1 MNRRQIREEVFKV
14 LFSIDFHPPEDFAEQ
29 IDLAMEEIGGMTPE
43 DETYIRTKLLAIAE
57 HCGEIDDAI
66 NEVSIGWKTRRMGKA
81 ELSILRLAVYEIRWE
96 EAISKA
102 IAINEAVELAKKY
115 GQENAPGFING
126 ILAKIE

>member
-1 MNRRQIREEVFKV
+1 MNRRQIREEIFKV

-43 DETYIRTKLLAIAE
+43 DETYIRTKLQAIAD
-57 HCGEIDDAI
+57 HCGEIDEAI

-81 ELSILRLAVYEIRWE
+81 ELSILRLAVYEIRFE

-115 GQENAPGFING
+115 GQENAPGFVNG

>member
-43 DETYIRTKLLAIAE
+43 DETYIRTKLQAIAE
-57 HCGEIDDAI
+57 HCGEIDEAI